1 MENNQAPIKIGITGG
16 IGSGKS
22 FVCRLLEQRDIEV
35 YDCDAAAKRLIRT
48 SPIIYQELT
57 ALIGPDTYIDGK
69 LNKAAVAQYLLQ
81 SEENAKA
88 IDAIVHPAVFKD
100 FEESGMEWMESAILY
115 ESGIYRLVD
124 KIIVVTAPDEVRI
137 QRVMRRDHISRE
149 KVLQWMSRQWAQDE
163 VRKRADYEI
172 VNDGK
177 ADIDEQIEKI
187 LLSISHNHEIT

>member
-1 MENNQAPIKIGITGG
+1 
-16 IGSGKS
+16 
-22 FVCRLLEQRDIEV
+22 
-35 YDCDAAAKRLIRT
+35 
-48 SPIIYQELT
+48 
-57 ALIGPDTYIDGK
+57 
-69 LNKAAVAQYLLQ
+69 
-81 SEENAKA
+81 
-88 IDAIVHPAVFKD
+88 
-100 FEESGMEWMESAILY
+100 MEWMESAIIY

-137 QRVMRRDHISRE
+137 QRVIKRDHISRE
-149 KVLQWMSRQWAQDE
+149 KVLQWMSRQWSQEE

>member
-1 MENNQAPIKIGITGG
+1 MKIGITGG

-22 FVCRLLEQRDIEV
+22 YVCKRLAKQGIEV